1 MGQANRTETQV
12 QLKGV
17 HLCCGGCVDAVI
29 TAVQSVPG
37 AAAQCDMENGTVT
50 LSAKDDA
57 AAQKA
62 LDAIAAA
69 GLHGETGNKRL
80 RMKDEH
86 KIPQGKVRRL
96 RVSGI
101 HNCCQPC
108 YEAIEDAI
116 RSVEGVTSDTA
127 EPGET
132 TFEVEGNFE
141 AAALVRS
148 LNAAGF
154 HAKIS
159 A

>member
-1 MGQANRTETQV
+1 MTHLK
-12 QLKGV
+12 LKGV
-17 HLCCGGCVDAVI
+17 HLCCGGCVDAVVA
-29 TAVQSVPG
+29 AVESVPG
-37 AAAQCDMENGTVT
+37 AASECDMENRTVT
-50 LSAKDDA
+50 LTAKDDA

-69 GLHGETGNKRL
+69 GLYGETGNERL
-80 RMKDEH
+80 RMKAEQN
-86 KIPQGKVRRL
+86 IPPGKVRKL
-96 RVSGI
+96 KVSGI

-108 YEAIEDAI
+108 YEAIEGAI

-132 TFEVEGNFE
+132 AFEVRGNFD

-154 HAKIS
+154 HAKVS

>member
-1 MGQANRTETQV
+1 
-12 QLKGV
+12 
-17 HLCCGGCVDAVI
+17 
-29 TAVQSVPG
+29 
-37 AAAQCDMENGTVT
+37 MENGTVT
-50 LSAKDDA
+50 LNAKDDA
-57 AAQKA
+57 GAQKA

-69 GLHGETGNKRL
+69 GLHGETDNERL
-80 RMKDEH
+80 KMKTEH
-86 KIPQGKVRRL
+86 NIPPGKVRRL
-96 RVSGI
+96 KVSDI

-108 YEAIEDAI
+108 CEAIQGAI

-132 TFEVEGNFE
+132 AFEVRGIFS

-154 HAKIS
+154 HAKVS

>member
-1 MGQANRTETQV
+1 MGPSTRTETQV

-17 HLCCGGCVDAVI
+17 HLCCGGCVDAVV
-29 TAVQSVPG
+29 TAVESVPG
-37 AAAQCDMENGTVT
+37 AAAQCDMENRTVT
-50 LSAKDDA
+50 LTAKDDA

-62 LDAIAAA
+62 LNAIAAA
-69 GLHGETGNKRL
+69 GLHGETDNERL
-80 RMKDEH
+80 KMKAEH
-86 KIPQGKVRRL
+86 NIPPGKVRKL
-96 RVSGI
+96 KVSDI

-108 YEAIEDAI
+108 CEAIQGAI

-132 TFEVEGNFE
+132 AFEVRGNFS

-154 HAKIS
+154 HAKVS